1 MKNGIIITLALTCTL
16 ASGCSTL
23 RSNSAAN
30 INVEVE
36 PDRAVR
42 ITNVNVSN
50 QDDKLKVYG
59 TLRPSSITSRTI
71 GHIHVQFVGH
81 NGEVIEQLNVNPN
94 VNMFLRKSNSKPRF
108 STTVALAESDVKE
121 VRVQHH
127 NAPETS
133 CSFEAAL

>member
-1 MKNGIIITLALTCTL
+1 MKYRIIITLALTCAL

-23 RSNSAAN
+23 KSNSATN
-30 INVEVE
+30 IDVEVE
-36 PDRAVR
+36 PDRSVR
-42 ITNVNVSN
+42 ITNVTVAN
-50 QDDKLKVYG
+50 QDNKLKVYG

-94 VNMFLRKSNSKPRF
+94 VNTFLRKSNSKPRF

-127 NAPETS
+127 NAPATS

>member
-59 TLRPSSITSRTI
+59 TLRPTSLTSRTI
-71 GHIHVQFVGH
+71 GHIDVQFLDQ
-81 NGEVIEQLNVNPN
+81 NGETIKHIKVKPN
-94 VNMFLRKSNSKPRF
+94 VNTFSRKSNSKPRF

-127 NAPETS
+127 NVPATS